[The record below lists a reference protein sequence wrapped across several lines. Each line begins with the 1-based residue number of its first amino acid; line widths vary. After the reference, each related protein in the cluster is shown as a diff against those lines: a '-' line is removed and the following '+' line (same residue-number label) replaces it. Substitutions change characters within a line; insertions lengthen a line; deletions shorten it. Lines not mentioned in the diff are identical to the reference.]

1 MLRIE
6 SVEPGSYA
14 AELGLDAGDR
24 LVSINHTQ
32 IHDLIDYH
40 RSVEVEYLLLDVL
53 HQDGEIW
60 ELEITKEA
68 HADLGLQL
76 EHPNLKQCDNNCI
89 FCFIHQLPKGLRRSL
104 YIKDEDY
111 RFSYLYGSYITLSNL
126 LETDYQRIIDQQLSP
141 LYVSVHATD
150 DRLRERLLGCRVPP
164 ILPLIRRLTENGIE
178 LHCQIVLCPGINDGK
193 ALQRSIAEL
202 GEFYPHVRSLAVV
215 PVGLTRYRA
224 HLPQLRKLNT
234 GEAVETLRLIHSCQ
248 ESFLRD
254 RGSRFVFA
262 ADEIYL
268 QAGSELPE
276 LSDYEDLFQ
285 IENGVGLI
293 ARFRQQAQEVLLEA
307 DPLELTHVCLVTG
320 HSFGAELR
328 DFTERLTVRTG
339 VKLTVLPIENSFF
352 GTDVTVTG
360 LLTGADL
367 LSQLQGQDLGQGVL
381 IPDVILK
388 EGEELLLDDLT
399 LTDLAEKLRVP
410 VLAVDSSPW
419 GVLEGLEELAD
430 GVVDIIH
437 C

>member
-1 MLRIE
+1 M
-6 SVEPGSYA
+6 
-14 AELGLDAGDR
+14 
-24 LVSINHTQ
+24 
-32 IHDLIDYH
+32 
-40 RSVEVEYLLLDVL
+40 
-53 HQDGEIW
+53 
-60 ELEITKEA
+60 
-68 HADLGLQL
+68 
-76 EHPNLKQCDNNCI
+76 
-89 FCFIHQLPKGLRRSL
+89 
-104 YIKDEDY
+104 
-111 RFSYLYGSYITLSNL
+111 
-126 LETDYQRIIDQQLSP
+126 
-141 LYVSVHATD
+141 
-150 DRLRERLLGCRVPP
+150 
-164 ILPLIRRLTENGIE
+164 
-178 LHCQIVLCPGINDGK
+178 
-193 ALQRSIAEL
+193 
-202 GEFYPHVRSLAVV
+202 
-215 PVGLTRYRA
+215 
-224 HLPQLRKLNT
+224 
-234 GEAVETLRLIHSCQ
+234 
-248 ESFLRD
+248 
-254 RGSRFVFA
+254 
-262 ADEIYL
+262 
-268 QAGSELPE
+268 PE